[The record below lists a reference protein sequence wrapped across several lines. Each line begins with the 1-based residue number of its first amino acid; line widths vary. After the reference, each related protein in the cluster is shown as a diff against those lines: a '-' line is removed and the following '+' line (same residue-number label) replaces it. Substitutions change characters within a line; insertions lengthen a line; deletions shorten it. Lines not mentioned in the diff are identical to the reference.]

1 MFDWDKD
8 YDDLVKG
15 DAVAS
20 DADNKS
26 PVPLSVA
33 HSDKEPSATRATLA
47 RWFAPA
53 LVVAGLAAGVTFP
66 EQFGLGEKPV
76 QTAALFAPFPSS
88 SATSTSSAPQVT
100 LRAYS
105 DAQHRNF
112 VFGLKRFTDADLLV
126 YAAVTQADLDRAG
139 SVLAPLLQDALTLTQ
154 LEIERRNL
162 VLPNAVRSVQD
173 VVIQTPLQG

>member
-20 DADNKS
+20 GADENA
-26 PVPLSVA
+26 PVPA
-33 HSDKEPSATRATLA
+33 HAPRADAAPTSLRVTMA
-47 RWFAPA
+47 RWFAPV
-53 LVVAGLAAGVTFP
+53 LVVAGLGAGVTFP

-76 QTAALFAPFPSS
+76 QTAALFAPFPAQSVS
-88 SATSTSSAPQVT
+88 SASQVT

-112 VFGLKRFTDADLLV
+112 VFGLKRFTDADLLA
-126 YAAVTQADLDRAG
+126 YAAVTQTDLDRAG
-139 SVLAPLLQDALTLTQ
+139 SVLAPLMQDALTLTQ

-162 VLPNAVRSVQD
+162 VQPNVVRSVQD